1 MPDRYHGPD
10 RRDAEHL
17 KEIVREAVEEAV
29 PQAVKQTLLAIGIN
43 PEHPLE
49 AQNDMA
55 FLRSMRTRC
64 ERAGMG
70 AVIAVI
76 TVSVGGILSALWL
89 GFKASVGK

>member
-1 MPDRYHGPD
+1 MVRYDGPD

-17 KEIVREAVEEAV
+17 REIVREAVEEAV
-29 PQAVKQTLLAIGIN
+29 PVAVKQTLLAIGIN

-64 ERAGMG
+64 EKIGLG
-70 AVIAVI
+70 AVAAAVTI
-76 TVSVGGILSALWL
+76 IVGGVLSVFVL
-89 GFKASVGK
+89 GFKSWMGK